1 MQCSCSAAR
10 RDSYSRSTVARFPP
24 LFRRA
29 HHGEGTNQT
38 GTYGP
43 PRIRNPTR
51 ALARQ
56 RSGVRIP
63 SAPLPSKR
71 ITLES
76 SLEALATDGRCA
88 PLEMLGAREPG
99 SEATSVA
106 SRSTRISRSTR
117 VSRSAPTGSP
127 SAGFEQSRDARTERA
142 AARTDIVRWCARPR
156 SKRSVPLP
164 PTPATGR
171 SRSTPP
177 EGRMTPNTP
186 LPYQSSASDGL
197 ITNCRRASGVTA
209 RGKRSTR
216 PPAVAAS

>member
-1 MQCSCSAAR
+1 MGSQPTVIRSCRDAATESCLTTLDVGPTR
-10 RDSYSRSTVARFPP
+10 TTTVARPP
-24 LFRRA
+24 SLSRGVHDR
-29 HHGEGTNQT
+29 EGTDQT
-38 GTYGP
+38 GTLGP
-43 PRIRNPTR
+43 PRIRIFTR

-142 AARTDIVRWCARPR
+142 GREDRYCAVVR
-156 SKRSVPLP
+156 
-164 PTPATGR
+164 
-171 SRSTPP
+171 
-177 EGRMTPNTP
+177 
-186 LPYQSSASDGL
+186 
-197 ITNCRRASGVTA
+197 
-209 RGKRSTR
+209 
-216 PPAVAAS
+216 AASIQAVCPTTADSRHGSLT